1 MAVITPTQLAYDVAS
16 ASLPVTGLT
25 AIVHGNTDTIAYP
38 KTGKLLIVM
47 NNTTAGA
54 GTITF
59 NAGDFTA
66 NGLGNLDVAFTQ
78 DQVKFIVVS
87 SDRLKQ
93 SDGTLS
99 IDYSASM
106 TGYIGA
112 FYLP

>member
-1 MAVITPTQLAYDVAS
+1 MAVITPTTLAFDVAS
-16 ASLPVTGLT
+16 ADLPVTALT

-38 KTGKLLIVM
+38 KTGKLLIVI

-54 GTITF
+54 GTVTF

-66 NGLGNLDVAFTQ
+66 KGLGSLAVACVQDDV
-78 DQVKFIVVS
+78 KYIVVS

-99 IDYSASM
+99 IDYSTNM